1 MNGISAPERGSRE
14 HACSSHQVKTQ
25 QEEAICDPGSKLS
38 LDIKSVGALVL
49 DSQPQNHE
57 KRMSFKPLGIASRPP

>member
-1 MNGISAPERGSRE
+1 MNGISASKRGSRE

-25 QEEAICDPGSKLS
+25 QEAICDPGSKLS

-49 DSQPQNHE
+49 DSQPQNCE
-57 KRMSFKPLGIASRPP
+57 KRMSFKPLGIASLLP